1 MHAPFRGRDGQV
13 RWLGY
18 RLWVVVQLVSIP
30 VVLQSAPGPVLGQH
44 LKCEPDAVDYGTIDN
59 YDEKST
65 DLRGDFLEYL
75 RQKQLKNPQTMT
87 DRELINNILIFFVG
101 AVNTNSASLRAC
113 FYYLVKTPYTYA
125 KLVKELQ
132 DADAKGLLS
141 ETLSFT
147 EGQKLPYL
155 QACIKEAL
163 RMYPVVG
170 TPFDRVVPKGG
181 AILSGYFIPE
191 GTVVGISGWVTQRNK
206 QVFGDDAES
215 YRPERWLD
223 ADEKQVRVMDRSML
237 AVSTS
242 SALYA
247 VVPSLMLRSL
257 GRAQGGKHVAMMVL
271 TKTVGQIVREFDM
284 EWAARRD
291 EWEETCRQHSLGYR
305 STTAFRSLAMVST
318 RSEVIKSKPIG
329 DGLNVFRDSFNS
341 LCKELGVSSSVDGL
355 QQIGDEGLQ
364 NSALDLISALQILPA
379 SRILRSNTGNRNF
392 YGDLLRL
399 NSAVNSDDFDI
410 DRVTP
415 LLKAVINNE
424 SDDIIWDKAYAAVTE
439 FTPPPR
445 PLPFVNQTPWSN
457 ATSSIV
463 NSSEHRKYVDDVLKD
478 ELGSSLYIGVPGFY
492 DAFFRDVEELDSI
505 SQAVFAQCQEGGE
518 PIFSDGGGWRDWPN
532 EAKEPEVLKWFAE
545 KIDRFLGFATDLRN
559 VPRRLLA
566 QPNQPLE
573 GSTAERKL
581 DVGFVDSVDAED
593 NSKCHWSQIMVI
605 GELKSNP
612 GSDTLSKT
620 WRDLAR
626 YAREVFFAQDTRRFV
641 LGFTLCGSVMRLWEF
656 DRLGGIASSPF
667 DINQDG
673 LQFVSVV
680 LGYLRMNKTQ
690 LGFDPTILE
699 ADGERYIEIMR
710 HGRKERLV
718 IDETMKRAGCVA
730 GRATT
735 CWKAHLADDDTRA
748 PLVIK
753 DSWQYPER
761 DEEGELLREATDK
774 EVVNVARHYCHETV
788 HVAGERDD
796 VRGNVRR
803 NLDISKATNYFVQRK
818 KAEGSMLPPK
828 PSGMDSSRRGRS
840 TADTINRKRSSSSL
854 NAPLPPKKRTCS
866 SSPTKREQTP
876 STHNRIRRRVI
887 VRDYGTPIYK
897 ASSCVAMIA
906 ALEGCIEGYESLHD
920 RGSMLQRDVSIGNL
934 MMNEDVDNPSWPSF
948 LIDLDLAIRSER
960 EEPSGARSKTG
971 TRAFM
976 AIGVL
981 LGEKH
986 SFMHDLESFFW
997 VLLWICI
1004 HYNGPTEKP
1013 TVVHRFD
1020 KWNFSDTEELAE
1032 SKKGA
1037 VVHEGDFKRMI
1048 EENIRPYYKSLQPW
1062 LNRLRKVVFPNGG
1075 RWEKEDRGLYSRMKE
1090 VLRETQRDLDI
1101 AAD

>member
-1 MHAPFRGRDGQV
+1 M
-13 RWLGY
+13 
-18 RLWVVVQLVSIP
+18 
-30 VVLQSAPGPVLGQH
+30 
-44 LKCEPDAVDYGTIDN
+44 
-59 YDEKST
+59 
-65 DLRGDFLEYL
+65 
-75 RQKQLKNPQTMT
+75 
-87 DRELINNILIFFVG
+87 
-101 AVNTNSASLRAC
+101 ASL
-113 FYYLVKTPYTYA
+113 
-125 KLVKELQ
+125 
-132 DADAKGLLS
+132 S
-141 ETLSFT
+141 
-147 EGQKLPYL
+147 
-155 QACIKEAL
+155 
-163 RMYPVVG
+163 
-170 TPFDRVVPKGG
+170 
-181 AILSGYFIPE
+181 
-191 GTVVGISGWVTQRNK
+191 
-206 QVFGDDAES
+206 
-215 YRPERWLD
+215 
-223 ADEKQVRVMDRSML
+223 
-237 AVSTS
+237 
-242 SALYA
+242 
-247 VVPSLMLRSL
+247 
-257 GRAQGGKHVAMMVL
+257 
-271 TKTVGQIVREFDM
+271 
-284 EWAARRD
+284 
-291 EWEETCRQHSLGYR
+291 
-305 STTAFRSLAMVST
+305 
-318 RSEVIKSKPIG
+318 RSEVIRSKPIA

-341 LCKELGVSSSVDGL
+341 LCEGLGVSSSVDGL
-355 QQIGDEGLQ
+355 QRIGHEGLQ
-364 NSALDLISALQILPA
+364 NLALDLILALLVLPV
-379 SRILRSNTGNRNF
+379 SRILPSNIGNKNLF
-392 YGDLLRL
+392 GDLSRL

-410 DRVTP
+410 ERVTP

-424 SDDIIWDKAYAAVTE
+424 SDDIIWGKAYAAVTE

-445 PLPFVNQTPWSN
+445 PLPFLNQTPWSN

-492 DAFFRDVEELDSI
+492 DAFFRHVEELDSI
-505 SQAVFAQCQEGGE
+505 SEAVFEQCQEGGE

-545 KIDRFLGFATDLRN
+545 KIDQFLGFATDHRN

-581 DVGFVDSVDAED
+581 DIGFVNNVDAED
-593 NSKCHWSQIMVI
+593 NSKCHWSEILAI
-605 GELKSNP
+605 GELKSKP
-612 GSDTLSKT
+612 GGDTLSKT

-641 LGFTLCGSVMRLWEF
+641 LGFTLCGSIMRLWEF

-680 LGYLRMNKTQ
+680 LGYLWMNKTQ

-699 ADGERYIEIMR
+699 AGGERYIEIMR

-735 CWKAHLADDDTRA
+735 CWKAHLADDDTKA

-803 NLDISKATNYFVQRK
+803 NLDISKAANYFVQRK

-854 NAPLPPKKRTCS
+854 DATLPPKKRTCS
-866 SSPTKREQTP
+866 SSPTKRVQTP

-897 ASSCVAMIA
+897 ASSCVAMVA
-906 ALEGCIEGYESLHD
+906 ALEGCIEGYESLHG
-920 RGSMLQRDVSIGNL
+920 RASMLQRDVSIGNL
-934 MMNEDVDNPSWPSF
+934 MMNEDVDNPSWASF

-960 EEPSGARSKTG
+960 EEPSGARSMTG

-1004 HYNGPTEKP
+1004 HYNGPAEKP

-1020 KWNFSDTEELAE
+1020 KWNFSETEELAE

-1090 VLRETQRDLDI
+1090 VLREAQRDLNV
-1101 AAD
+1101 AAEVA

>member
-1 MHAPFRGRDGQV
+1 MSLIKPTFALARGWGDSGTKKNCAKKLPAKAGIVVSPHAESDEIASNPVAVTVPYFDSPTVSTPNRVKATLAYKIFQAQV
-13 RWLGY
+13 AQR
-18 RLWVVVQLVSIP
+18 P
-30 VVLQSAPGPVLGQH
+30 P
-44 LKCEPDAVDYGTIDN
+44 
-59 YDEKST
+59 
-65 DLRGDFLEYL
+65 
-75 RQKQLKNPQTMT
+75 TM
-87 DRELINNILIFFVG
+87 
-101 AVNTNSASLRAC
+101 ASLS
-113 FYYLVKTPYTYA
+113 K
-125 KLVKELQ
+125 
-132 DADAKGLLS
+132 
-141 ETLSFT
+141 
-147 EGQKLPYL
+147 
-155 QACIKEAL
+155 
-163 RMYPVVG
+163 
-170 TPFDRVVPKGG
+170 
-181 AILSGYFIPE
+181 
-191 GTVVGISGWVTQRNK
+191 
-206 QVFGDDAES
+206 
-215 YRPERWLD
+215 
-223 ADEKQVRVMDRSML
+223 
-237 AVSTS
+237 
-242 SALYA
+242 
-247 VVPSLMLRSL
+247 
-257 GRAQGGKHVAMMVL
+257 
-271 TKTVGQIVREFDM
+271 
-284 EWAARRD
+284 
-291 EWEETCRQHSLGYR
+291 
-305 STTAFRSLAMVST
+305 
-318 RSEVIKSKPIG
+318 SEVIRSKPIA
-329 DGLNVFRDSFNS
+329 DGLSVFRDSFNA
-341 LCKELGVSSSVDGL
+341 LCEGLGVSTSLDGL
-355 QQIGDEGLQ
+355 QRIGHEGLQ
-364 NSALDLISALQILPA
+364 NLALDLILALLVLPV
-379 SRILRSNTGNRNF
+379 SRILPSNIGNKNLF
-392 YGDLLRL
+392 GDLSRL

-410 DRVTP
+410 ERVTP

-445 PLPFVNQTPWSN
+445 PLPFLNQTPWSN

-492 DAFFRDVEELDSI
+492 DAFFGDVEELDSI

-545 KIDRFLGFATDLRN
+545 KIDQFLGFAKDHRN

-566 QPNQPLE
+566 QPSQPLE

-581 DVGFVDSVDAED
+581 DIGFVNNLDVED
-593 NSKCHWSQIMVI
+593 NSKCHWSQILVI
-605 GELKSNP
+605 GELKSKP

-680 LGYLRMNKTQ
+680 LGYLWMNKTQ

-730 GRATT
+730 GCATT

-818 KAEGSMLPPK
+818 RAEGSMLPPK

-854 NAPLPPKKRTCS
+854 NAPLPPKKRTYS
-866 SSPTKREQTP
+866 SSPTKRVLTTP
-876 STHNRIRRRVI
+876 THNRIRRRVI

-897 ASSCVAMIA
+897 ASSCVAMVA
-906 ALEGCIEGYESLHD
+906 ALEGCIEGYESLHG
-920 RGSMLQRDVSIGNL
+920 RASMLQRDVSIGNL

-1004 HYNGPTEKP
+1004 HYNGPAEKP

-1020 KWNFSDTEELAE
+1020 KWNFSETEELAE

-1037 VVHEGDFKRMI
+1037 VVHEGDFKRMV

-1090 VLRETQRDLDI
+1090 VLREAQRDLDV
-1101 AAD
+1101 AAE